1 MLYLSLVLA
10 SGPPSVTVRI
20 PERSIEEA
28 AHALATASTAV
39 FDVWNGRQWERT
51 LFFVWSLS
59 YMKGTDNPGPNEP
72 TPAATVDSG
81 REHGSNPQTKGKR
94 V

>member
-1 MLYLSLVLA
+1 MLYLSLALV
-10 SGPPSVTVRI
+10 SGPPLVTVRLH
-20 PERSIEEA
+20 ERNIEEA
-28 AHALATASTAV
+28 AHALATANTAV

-51 LFFVWSLS
+51 LFFVRSLS

-81 REHGSNPQTKGKR
+81 RAHGSNPQTKGNR